1 MCRFETLPISVEP
14 SAYSE
19 DSFQTIKLFPPTA
32 AEAAD
37 AGGVDLK
44 FRPISLEK
52 QTVWTQMGPIFF

>member
-1 MCRFETLPISVEP
+1 MPFPNVTISVEP

-37 AGGVDLK
+37 AGGVDVKKTAHFVGKADRLN
-44 FRPISLEK
+44 PN
-52 QTVWTQMGPIFF
+52 GPHIFF